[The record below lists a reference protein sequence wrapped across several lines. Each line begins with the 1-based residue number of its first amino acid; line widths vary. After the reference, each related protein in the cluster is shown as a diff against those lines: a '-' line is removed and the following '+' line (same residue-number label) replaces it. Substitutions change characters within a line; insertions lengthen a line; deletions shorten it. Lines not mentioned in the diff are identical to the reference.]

1 MQELAKP
8 PAALLRFRVRIP
20 LASATNDQIGDTQE
34 RNRLPK
40 CLAVESVRRV
50 YVLQLADGRYQLANT
65 SKVTRAKFAA
75 GPLMHAELLVSQDWR
90 PAASIFGGTLR
101 FRKEGST

>member
-1 MQELAKP
+1 VQELAKP

-40 CLAVESVRRV
+40 CSAVESVRRV
-50 YVLQLADGRYQLANT
+50 YADY
-65 SKVTRAKFAA
+65 V
-75 GPLMHAELLVSQDWR
+75 V
-90 PAASIFGGTLR
+90 ASCN
-101 FRKEGST
+101 